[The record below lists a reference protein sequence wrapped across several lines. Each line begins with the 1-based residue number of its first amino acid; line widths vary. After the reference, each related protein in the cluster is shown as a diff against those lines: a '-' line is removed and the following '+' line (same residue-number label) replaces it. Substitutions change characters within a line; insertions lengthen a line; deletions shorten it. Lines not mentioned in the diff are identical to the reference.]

1 MNIIKILLPTDFSE
15 SSKAALGYAST
26 LAAETGAKLIIAH
39 VFNDTPIYLAGY
51 AGMATMPDYSPEV
64 ERANRKLLEQVQPTK
79 SNVQVEHRFLNGPPE
94 KEIVGLADR
103 EQVDLI
109 VMGTHGR
116 TGLSRLL
123 MGSIAEGVLRNAK
136 CPVLTVKQPTPAEAS
151 EEGSK
156 KSEAEQEQATHRGP
170 GIESKLSLH

>member
-39 VFNDTPIYLAGY
+39 VFNDTPVYLAGY
-51 AGMATMPDYSPEV
+51 AGMATVPDYSEEV

-79 SNVQVEHRFLNGPPE
+79 SNIQVEHRFLDGSPE

-136 CPVLTVKQPTPAEAS
+136 CPVLTVKQPIPEDGAE
-151 EEGSK
+151 ESK
-156 KSEAEQEQATHRGP
+156 AKHQQAEHKGP
-170 GIESKLSLH
+170 GIKSKLSLH